1 MITEKIDLY
10 KWAGVERKGEEKG
23 YLYSFRHMVVTEMN
37 VRKTRPAILIFPG
50 GGYCFVSQ
58 REGEPIALQYL
69 AQGFDCFV
77 LDYDIAPAH
86 RYPVPLVQAG
96 MAMMYLRREADKLTI
111 DGEHI
116 AAIGF
121 SAGGHLCGCISLL
134 WDDPALKA
142 MWGEECERIRPDAS
156 VYSYPVVSSDKAVA
170 HVGSFDNLCAD
181 VVDRKDY
188 SLDKKVRPS
197 AKPSC
202 IWANSPDDCV
212 PVENS
217 ILLYSALHKAGV
229 PVELHIYAD
238 GWHGMATCD
247 EEVNEGD
254 VSDPMFRHIRTWI
267 PLSVEFLKRFG
278 FVVKN
283 DI

>member
-96 MAMMYLRREADKLTI
+96 MAMMYLRREADKLNI

-181 VVDRKDY
+181 LVDRKDY

-197 AKPSC
+197 V
-202 IWANSPDDCV
+202 DD
-212 PVENS
+212 
-217 ILLYSALHKAGV
+217 
-229 PVELHIYAD
+229 D
-238 GWHGMATCD
+238 
-247 EEVNEGD
+247 
-254 VSDPMFRHIRTWI
+254 R
-267 PLSVEFLKRFG
+267 
-278 FVVKN
+278 
-283 DI
+283 

>member
-10 KWAGVERKGEEKG
+10 EWAGIERKGAEKG
-23 YLYSFRHMVVTEMN
+23 YLYSYRHMVVTEMN

-77 LDYDIAPAH
+77 LDYDVAPLH
-86 RYPVPLVQAG
+86 YPVQITEAG
-96 MAMMYLRREADKLTI
+96 MAMMYLRRQADKLNI

-121 SAGGHLCGCISLL
+121 SAGGHLCGSISLL

-142 MWGEECERIRPDAS
+142 MWGDECERIRPDAS

-170 HVGSFDNLCAD
+170 HSDSFDHLCAD

-188 SLDKKVRPS
+188 SLEKKVRAS
-197 AKPSC
+197 AKPSF
-202 IWANSPDDCV
+202 IWANTPDDCV
-212 PVENS
+212 PVDNS
-217 ILLYSALHKAGV
+217 ILLYNALRKAGV

-238 GWHGMATCD
+238 GWHGMSSCD
-247 EEVNEGD
+247 VEVNEGD
-254 VSDPMFRHIRTWI
+254 ASDITFRHISTWL

-283 DI
+283 V

>member
-96 MAMMYLRREADKLTI
+96 MAMMYLRREADKLNI

-121 SAGGHLCGCISLL
+121 SAGGHLCGCISCF
-134 WDDPALKA
+134 
-142 MWGEECERIRPDAS
+142 G
-156 VYSYPVVSSDKAVA
+156 
-170 HVGSFDNLCAD
+170 
-181 VVDRKDY
+181 
-188 SLDKKVRPS
+188 
-197 AKPSC
+197 
-202 IWANSPDDCV
+202 
-212 PVENS
+212 
-217 ILLYSALHKAGV
+217 
-229 PVELHIYAD
+229 
-238 GWHGMATCD
+238 T
-247 EEVNEGD
+247 
-254 VSDPMFRHIRTWI
+254 I
-267 PLSVEFLKRFG
+267 PR
-278 FVVKN
+278 
-283 DI
+283 